1 MIISKWLIFDIPG
14 KIAMQDCGD
23 YMPAFLYTGYIIS
36 PNYPYN
42 YSSPLFCSWS
52 VGSGQNGTAIVKV
65 IDFNLR
71 PRVEG
76 VCSDSVSFSFGVEP
90 DFRGLPYCGRT
101 YPQNVYF
108 QSRNIHIIFAT
119 QRGSPGNYTG
129 FKMSYSLYVN
139 QNNTVFTYQDP
150 ISTPIREISLN
161 NQSIRITGRN
171 KIHLTCG
178 YKNLPVLNGTKFQW
192 YLNNQTLGPVISPSQ
207 PTFNHSNFYRLQLSQ
222 YQNMVILQV
231 FPSTEF
237 KFDGHYGC
245 SIFTPAQDISL
256 GGNLLM
262 ISNYRVNIKGDYT
275 VIAGNTLQLQCTVTY
290 TSGIA
295 GGSENFIWYR
305 SQIPIVSGANSNVQI
320 ERQGSESILTLRN
333 IQRQSSN
340 TSLTHFTCS
349 YDGVMGIKEAHH
361 TIEIFPA
368 QPQPSTCPKQQ
379 QNDFSWPETPVDAVA
394 VIPCGQLS
402 SGNVTR
408 ACLLDTAEQLP
419 RWGSVSSINC
429 VSQPFISIQQQASNL
444 TDKNNNATEVLTR
457 LQNITNTPSN
467 QSLTGGDILVAN
479 SILEKVANIS
489 DELSIQIKDLYEFV
503 RTGSNLI
510 EKKNRDQ
517 WIEIQKTKP
526 GTTELAQNLD
536 RYGSLV
542 GLSNETI
549 IVAADNIVMEISALS
564 TETEQPYQFPS
575 EFTNRVDQPAT
586 NIVLQT
592 NSSRRWLKGNQ
603 INLPPTVFQSYD
615 VSTTIKIVSFIYK
628 TLNELLPEQVDQ
640 TLKTNSSRW
649 IPQTVVISTSLY
661 PPLNKKLLEPIDY
674 TLQKVSNS
682 ELLFN
687 RELYKVTDE
696 FNCSFWNYT
705 IKTIHTGAWSRLG
718 CRTKSSNASHIVCE
732 CDHLTNFA
740 VLLRLSERNLTQP
753 ILLSLEIITYV
764 GCGFSVVGLSST
776 LVIYSV
782 LWKFLKNPTNKI
794 HMNLFAW
801 LLVANLI
808 IMFVDLAKHIKVL
821 CTILASVL
829 HFSLLTTFMWM
840 LVEGIHIYLVL
851 IKVFDVN
858 EKFLYYQLASIGVPA
873 LIAGLTAAI
882 MCGAAGMEYYLSS
895 QGCWLSATN
904 WVILAFVIPFVII
917 FVTNIVFCG
926 MAIYTMLNTQKVAQE
941 TGDLQKT
948 KIALRGLSILAPILG
963 LTWSFG
969 CILMI
974 SDNVVI
980 QYLFAIT
987 NSVQGLYIF
996 LAYCAFSQKV
1006 KEAYGKYKKQGKRHF
1021 IMKEKPSNT
1030 KEKSNDSSYPSS
1042 KVGNVKT
1049 EKTSIIT
1056 STDVEKSVNVT
1067 SAEQMKQE
1075 NINPES
1081 CEENFVVLSVPEVS
1095 VLPETNDSL
1104 ADTDSRADSE
1114 LDQKP
1119 LSGGDPIERKNEE
1132 EVLKKQSYSDQ
1143 ENLSLEDQ
1151 QELLRIKIRGLH
1163 PQASTDE
1170 IREYFKRYGKI
1181 ERIGSISKHQAN
1193 QSDDENEDTVETYV
1207 VYHEKSAIDSIFS
1220 ETKDTHI
1227 IHDRQVYLQL

>member
-108 QSRNIHIIFAT
+108 QSRNIHIIFTT

-150 ISTPIREISLN
+150 ISNPIREISLN
-161 NQSIRITGRN
+161 NQSLRITGRN
-171 KIHLTCG
+171 KIQLTCG

-207 PTFNHSNFYRLQLSQ
+207 PTFNHSNFYRLQL
-222 YQNMVILQV
+222 I
-231 FPSTEF
+231 
-237 KFDGHYGC
+237 
-245 SIFTPAQDISL
+245 
-256 GGNLLM
+256 
-262 ISNYRVNIKGDYT
+262 
-275 VIAGNTLQLQCTVTY
+275 TY

-295 GGSENFIWYR
+295 SGSENFIWYR

-408 ACLLDTAEQLP
+408 ACLLDTVEQLP

-549 IVAADNIVMEISALS
+549 IVAADNI
-564 TETEQPYQFPS
+564 
-575 EFTNRVDQPAT
+575 
-586 NIVLQT
+586 
-592 NSSRRWLKGNQ
+592 G
-603 INLPPTVFQSYD
+603 YD

-705 IKTIHTGAWSRLG
+705 IK
-718 CRTKSSNASHIVCE
+718 
-732 CDHLTNFA
+732 
-740 VLLRLSERNLTQP
+740 
-753 ILLSLEIITYV
+753 
-764 GCGFSVVGLSST
+764 
-776 LVIYSV
+776 
-782 LWKFLKNPTNKI
+782 FLKNPTNKI

-829 HFSLLTTFMWM
+829 HFSLLATFMWM

-882 MCGAAGMEYYLSS
+882 TCGAAGMEYYLSS

-917 FVTNIVFCG
+917 FV
-926 MAIYTMLNTQKVAQE
+926 
-941 TGDLQKT
+941 
-948 KIALRGLSILAPILG
+948 
-963 LTWSFG
+963 
-969 CILMI
+969 
-974 SDNVVI
+974 
-980 QYLFAIT
+980 
-987 NSVQGLYIF
+987 GLYIF